1 MLDPVRFITNLS
13 TGEMGYAVA
22 REAKRRGYQVTLIS
36 GPTALRP
43 PQGIGFIPIVTVE
56 DLSRAL
62 QKHFFESDVLIMTA
76 AVGDFIPV
84 KRALQKIHRQKR
96 WKVEFREAPDLL
108 RGVARKKGGR
118 LAIGFSLETENWLER
133 SRQKL
138 KKKNLDGI
146 VANFYTSRHNPF
158 GHNAARVAFIDRQG
172 IKRVDLPSKSAL
184 AKRLLGWIERL
195 KKYY

>member
-13 TGEMGYAVA
+13 TGEMGYAIA

-43 PQGIGFIPIVTVE
+43 PKGIGFISIVTVE

-62 QKHFFESDVLIMTA
+62 QKHFFESDVLIMAA

-84 KRALQKIHRQKR
+84 KRALQKVRRQKR

-108 RGVARKKGGR
+108 RGVARQKRDR
-118 LAIGFSLETENWLER
+118 LAIGFSLETENWLEH
-133 SRQKL
+133 SREKL
-138 KKKNLDGI
+138 EKKNLDGI
-146 VANFYTSRHNPF
+146 VANFYTPRHNPF
-158 GHNAARVAFIDRQG
+158 GQTTARVALIDRRKAQE
-172 IKRVDLPSKSAL
+172 IRLPSKAAL
-184 AKRLLGWIERL
+184 AKRLLDWIERL